1 MPWKILH
8 EGDKYKV
15 VKESTGKVVGTHS
28 SHANAAAQMRALYA
42 NTSEM
47 EQHSNEMAKVMRKRT

>member
-1 MPWKILH
+1 MSWKISH
-8 EGDKYKV
+8 EGNKYKV

-28 SHANAAAQMRALYA
+28 SHAKAVAQMRALYA

-47 EQHSNEMAKVMRKRT
+47 EQHSTEMAKAMRKKT